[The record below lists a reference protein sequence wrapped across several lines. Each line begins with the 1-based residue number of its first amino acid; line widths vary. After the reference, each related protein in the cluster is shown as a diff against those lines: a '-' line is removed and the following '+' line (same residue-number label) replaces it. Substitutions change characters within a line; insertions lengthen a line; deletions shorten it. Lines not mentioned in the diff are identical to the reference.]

1 MPDVWFC
8 DVRPETGEYVI
19 VMTWP
24 GRPGDQVAGCTV
36 DQASL
41 APGSWPDCTP
51 LWGDP
56 VLRTYDWLDRSTPR
70 QPGDT
75 RALLQMLWDG
85 FRERYDDRLAAEVV
99 ELGQAF
105 VFRLERFIEHEPV
118 ASTVQHGDYRL
129 DNLLFGQTEAS
140 PPVCGRLADRELGA
154 GLSDVSYFCGAGL
167 QPEDRRAHERV
178 LVEEYHRQLV
188 ALGVEG
194 YDWDQAW
201 EDYRRYAFAGLLM
214 AVGASMLV
222 ERTDRGDDM
231 FMAMADRHATHALD
245 LDSLELLC

>member
-1 MPDVWFC
+1 M
-8 DVRPETGEYVI
+8 
-19 VMTWP
+19 
-24 GRPGDQVAGCTV
+24 
-36 DQASL
+36 
-41 APGSWPDCTP
+41 
-51 LWGDP
+51 
-56 VLRTYDWLDRSTPR
+56 
-70 QPGDT
+70 
-75 RALLQMLWDG
+75 
-85 FRERYDDRLAAEVV
+85 
-99 ELGQAF
+99 
-105 VFRLERFIEHEPV
+105 
-118 ASTVQHGDYRL
+118 QHGDYRL

-140 PPVCGRLADRELGA
+140 RPCVVDWQTVSLGA

-167 QPEDRRAHERV
+167 QPEDRRAERV

-231 FMAMADRHATHALD
+231 FMAMADRHASHALD